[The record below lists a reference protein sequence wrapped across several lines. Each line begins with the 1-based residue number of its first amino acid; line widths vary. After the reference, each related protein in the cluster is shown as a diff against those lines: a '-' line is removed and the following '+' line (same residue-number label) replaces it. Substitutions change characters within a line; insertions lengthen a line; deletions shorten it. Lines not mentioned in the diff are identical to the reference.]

1 MKRLYESIL
10 SSTKTGKNSFKQK
23 IEEWLKSNKI
33 NKYTI
38 DDDNMISVEGY
49 SGYYQPY
56 TITTTDIPDYIK
68 FDYLSILLVNKPEI
82 LKIIPNSSS
91 TLIFE
96 DIDIDDFSF
105 LEKMQSCK
113 CIEVHN
119 CNIKSLKGLN
129 KIKDLILIV
138 FSGNNKVYTIKEL
151 SKASGLKPSNV
162 RNIGSYSRLYNS
174 YVLNTYECPKVGEQL
189 DNIIKKVE
197 KEVPEIKFSNISNF
211 KKGDSAVYL
220 SFDFLEKEKI
230 PYQIA
235 LNGVYLNFKY
245 SIDESKIELFSNGH
259 IEITPEEK
267 QTLRYKYHALKSLLD
282 PYLDKGGKKFRKTQI
297 KEFYSYEIADKIIP
311 FIKDVISAALEN
323 QGGEIKRD

>member
-1 MKRLYESIL
+1 MKTLKESIL

-56 TITTTDIPDYIK
+56 TITTDIPDYIK
-68 FDYLSILLVNKPEI
+68 FDYFSILLVNKPEI

-91 TLIFE
+91 RLIFE

-151 SKASGLKPSNV
+151 SKASGLNPSHI
-162 RNIGSYSRLYNS
+162 RNIGSYSGLYNS
-174 YVLNTYECPKVGEQL
+174 YVLNDYECPQIANQL
-189 DNIIKKVE
+189 ENIIKKVE
-197 KEVPEIKFSNISNF
+197 KEVPEIKFSTISHF
-211 KKGDSAVYL
+211 KKGDSGVYL

-230 PYQIA
+230 PYKIA

-267 QTLRYKYHALKSLLD
+267 QTPRYKYNALKSLLD
-282 PYLDKGGKKFRKTQI
+282 PYLDNGGKKFRKTQI
-297 KEFYSYEIADKIIP
+297 KEFYSDEMADKIIP
-311 FIKDVISAALEN
+311 FIKDVIKAALEN

>member
-1 MKRLYESIL
+1 MKTLYESIL

-23 IEEWLKSNKI
+23 IEEWLKLNKI

-56 TITTTDIPDYIK
+56 TITTDIPDYIK

-91 TLIFE
+91 RLIFE

-129 KIKDLILIV
+129 KIKDLKIII
-138 FSGNNKVYTIKEL
+138 FSGNKKIYTIKEL
-151 SKASGLKPSNV
+151 YKASGLKPSNI
-162 RNIGSYSRLYNS
+162 RNIGSYSGLYNS
-174 YVLNTYECPKVGEQL
+174 YVLNDYECPQIANQL
-189 DNIIKKVE
+189 ENIIKKVE
-197 KEVPEIKFSNISNF
+197 KEVPEIKFSTISHF
-211 KKGDSAVYL
+211 KKGDSGVYL

-230 PYQIA
+230 PYKIA

-267 QTLRYKYHALKSLLD
+267 QTPRYKYHALKSLLD
-282 PYLDKGGKKFRKTQI
+282 PYLDNGGKKFRKTQI
-297 KEFYSYEIADKIIP
+297 KEFYSDEMADKIIP
-311 FIKDVISAALEN
+311 FIKDVIKAALEN